1 MSEENLRPP
10 PGENLPQ
17 KIHQQMLLYHRHQS
31 SELSS
36 CQRQSW
42 LTVEYGW
49 FFVDQLPAAYVKTQI
64 IKIIKMI
71 QKLVSF
77 SNN

>member
-17 KIHQQMLLYHRHQS
+17 KIIHQQMLLYHRHQS

-36 CQRQSW
+36 CQRKSW

-49 FFVDQLPAAYVKTQI
+49 FFEDQLPAAYVK
-64 IKIIKMI
+64 IK
-71 QKLVSF
+71 
-77 SNN
+77 

>member
-17 KIHQQMLLYHRHQS
+17 KIHQQMLPYHRHQS
-31 SELSS
+31 LELSS
-36 CQRQSW
+36 FQRKAW

-49 FFVDQLPAAYVKTQI
+49 LFVDQLPAAYVK
-64 IKIIKMI
+64 IK
-71 QKLVSF
+71 
-77 SNN
+77 